1 MNATKIAGM
10 MWDCRKRLSSLS
22 DTTDEPTPT
31 QKKKIKFGCEFA
43 ENCVP
48 TARAD
53 PFLSRARGAAAVG
66 WRRSRLVGAVF

>member
-31 QKKKIKFGCEFA
+31 QKKKIKFG
-43 ENCVP
+43 
-48 TARAD
+48 
-53 PFLSRARGAAAVG
+53 
-66 WRRSRLVGAVF
+66 